1 MINFINILCD
11 FNEYKKYTKILIG
24 CISKNSK
31 REVSS
36 MKGRIGALLLV
47 AFLLINGCA
56 NSQNTDINKTIR
68 DKDAVYINFVIPDD
82 DLTGWVIDERTIKS
96 PTPEI
101 VVNELLKYPHIFPDG
116 TKLLNI
122 EVKDRIAYVD
132 MSHEFDSY
140 NNGTTATIAILCTI
154 VNTLSLNKQLC
165 IDGVI
170 FLIDGEEVRSIGD
183 FLVNEPILP
192 QL

>member
-1 MINFINILCD
+1 
-11 FNEYKKYTKILIG
+11 
-24 CISKNSK
+24 
-31 REVSS
+31 

-56 NSQNTDINKTIR
+56 NSQNTDINKTILG
-68 DKDAVYINFVIPDD
+68 KDEVYFYFVIPSD
-82 DLTGWVIDERTIKS
+82 DLSGWVIDKRAIKN
-96 PTPEI
+96 PTPEN

-122 EVKDRIAYVD
+122 EVKDQIAYVD

-140 NNGTTATIAILCTI
+140 NYGTTATTAIICTI

-170 FLIDGEEVRSIGD
+170 FLIDGEEVRTIGG

>member
-1 MINFINILCD
+1 
-11 FNEYKKYTKILIG
+11 
-24 CISKNSK
+24 
-31 REVSS
+31 

-68 DKDAVYINFVIPDD
+68 GKDAVYINFVIPDD
-82 DLTGWVIDERTIKS
+82 DLLGWVIDERTIES

-140 NNGTTATIAILCTI
+140 NDATTATIAKILTI
-154 VNTLSLNKQLC
+154 VNTLSLNKELC

-170 FLIDGEEVRSIGD
+170 FLVDGEEVEGIGD
-183 FLVNEPILP
+183 FMVNEPILP
-192 QL
+192 HL

>member
-1 MINFINILCD
+1 
-11 FNEYKKYTKILIG
+11 
-24 CISKNSK
+24 
-31 REVSS
+31 

-68 DKDAVYINFVIPDD
+68 DKGEVYFNFVIPND
-82 DLTGWVIDERTIKS
+82 DLSGWVIDKRVIKS

-132 MSHEFDSY
+132 MSHEFASY
-140 NNGTTATIAILCTI
+140 NNGTTGTIAIICTI
-154 VNTLSLNKQLC
+154 VNTLSLNKRLC

-192 QL
+192 RL